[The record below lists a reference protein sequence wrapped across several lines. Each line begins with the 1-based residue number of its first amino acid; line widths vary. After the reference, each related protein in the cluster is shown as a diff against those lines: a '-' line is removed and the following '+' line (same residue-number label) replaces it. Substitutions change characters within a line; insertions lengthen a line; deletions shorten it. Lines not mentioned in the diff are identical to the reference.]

1 MSDENEKIAIQ
12 FSEDTSGVNPSDL
25 NLTTSG
31 TVDKEVYHG
40 ADAVAQVEANI
51 GRPLSALSV
60 VWSRRRGTWLPLTPT
75 LRVLPPKV

>member
-51 GRPLSALSV
+51 GRPLSYAERRV
-60 VWSRRRGTWLPLTPT
+60 VEEEGYVATPYT
-75 LRVLPPKV
+75 DTKGITM